1 MAMFA
6 RKDKLPIPPKN
17 AEKYTT
23 VCQYCNVGC
32 GYYAYVWPVGQEGG
46 LKANENALGIDF
58 TKQQQ
63 ALEGQAYVETMH
75 SIITKKDGRQ
85 YHLMIVPAKD
95 SLINRG
101 NYSIRGGTNAQAT
114 YSPTKPTRNR
124 LHYPLVRV
132 GDEFMAVSWDEAID
146 LIARV
151 VKGVK
156 DKWGPDS
163 VAMKI
168 HDHGGSGSGFE
179 DNWAVGKFFFIAV
192 GTRMLSIHNRPA
204 YNSEVWGQRER
215 GTHELNYTYEDAR
228 LADTIVLW
236 GANSFETASVFY
248 TEHMLPNFQGATIE
262 EKKKEYLKGE
272 PAEPARLIVVDPRR
286 TASVTVA
293 ESIDKSRVLHL
304 RPNLGTDYV
313 LANAIARAVWEK
325 GWWDKEFVEKRTDLN
340 TFEDYK
346 KKSLMLDVPYDEF
359 MRRVEKLTG
368 VSREDIEKAAEW
380 IAKPKAGGFR
390 RRVLT
395 IYEKGVIWGY
405 KNYDTIAA
413 IAQLAALTGNYGKPG
428 TGCGRQGGH
437 QEGYVRPHGSS
448 RAKLVG
454 SIYAGGPP
462 PNIDKYVMND
472 PKAKVYFVSG
482 TDPYLSTPNS
492 QAYKK
497 RVHERT
503 LALTK
508 FLSEYTASAGEP
520 AGSEER
526 ARRILEGLEKTDGLF
541 LVVINM
547 YEIETAKDAHVIL
560 PAAGWGE
567 TPTTYINCNS
577 RLLRIADQFMD
588 PPGEAKPDWWIWGR
602 IATRMKEL
610 YEAEGKYEE
619 AKYCAGMDW
628 KTAEEVFLDGANDFP
643 DNRVSEADE
652 AILPAECYKGV
663 THEYL
668 RKVGQKGIQVPVRI
682 DPKTG
687 QIVGT
692 KRRYAYRFGT
702 PDGKFKWYGTDPW
715 EPDPMKFYPPQ
726 ITKYFKDGNDKK
738 FPFWFTN
745 GRTQI
750 IWQTGYNDRHL
761 PEKVYTIP
769 MPYIEM
775 NPQDAQRLGI
785 KNGDIVE
792 LFNLEG
798 NCVCVVYVNDAPPPG
813 TVYGI
818 MYHWKGSLNHLTTDY
833 TDPKTTIPW
842 YKASRVDIRKL
853 KGNVKDIL
861 KHTSFLPIND
871 FT

>member
-6 RKDKLPIPPKN
+6 RKDKLPIPPKD
-17 AEKYTT
+17 AKKYTT

-32 GYYAYVWPVGQEGG
+32 GYNVYVWPVGEDGG
-46 LKANENALGIDF
+46 LKPNENALGIDF
-58 TKQQQ
+58 TKQEQ
-63 ALEGQAYVETMH
+63 ALVGQAYVENMH
-75 SIITKKDGRQ
+75 SVITGKDGRQ
-85 YHLMIVPAKD
+85 YNVMIVPAKD
-95 SLINRG
+95 SPINRG
-101 NYSIRGGTNAQAT
+101 NYSIRGGTNAQAV
-114 YSPTKPTRNR
+114 YSPSKPTRNR
-124 LHYPLVRV
+124 LHYPMVRV
-132 GDEFMAVSWDEAID
+132 GDEFMPVSWDEAID

-163 VAMKI
+163 IAMKV
-168 HDHGGSGSGFE
+168 HDHGNSGAGFE

-248 TEHMLPNFQGATIE
+248 TEHMLPNFQGATLE
-262 EKKKEYLKGE
+262 EKKKEYHKGE

-325 GWWDKEFVEKRTDLN
+325 GWWDKEFVEKRTDLK

-368 VSREDIEKAAEW
+368 VSKADIEKAAEW

-390 RRVLT
+390 RRTLI

-437 QEGYVRPHGSS
+437 QEGYVRPHSRS

-462 PNIDKYVMND
+462 PNIDEYVKNG
-472 PKAKVYFVSG
+472 PRAKVYFVSG
-482 TDPYLSTPNS
+482 TDPYLSTPNA

-503 LALTK
+503 FALTK
-508 FLSEYTASAGEP
+508 FLSEYSATAGEP

-526 ARRILEGLEKTDGLF
+526 AKRILEGLEKTDGLF

-567 TPTTYINCNS
+567 TPTTSINCNS
-577 RLLRIADQFMD
+577 RLLRISDQFMD

-610 YEAEGKYEE
+610 YEAEGNYEE
-619 AKYCAGMDW
+619 AKYCSGMDW
-628 KTAEEVFLDGANDFP
+628 KTAEEVFLDGATEFP

-652 AILPAECYKGV
+652 AMLPAECYKGV
-663 THEYL
+663 TYEYL

-687 QIVGT
+687 KLVGT
-692 KRRYAYRFGT
+692 KRRYVYKFGT
-702 PDGKFKWYGTDPW
+702 PDGKFRWYGTDPW

-745 GRTQI
+745 GRSQI

-761 PEKVYTIP
+761 PEKVFTIP

-775 NPQDAQRLGI
+775 NPVDAERLGI
-785 KNGDIVE
+785 KSGDIVE
-792 LFNLEG
+792 VYNLEG

-813 TVYGI
+813 TVYGL

-842 YKASRVDIRKL
+842 YKASRVGIRKL
-853 KGNVKDIL
+853 RGNLEHVL
-861 KHTSFLPIND
+861 KYTSFLPIND